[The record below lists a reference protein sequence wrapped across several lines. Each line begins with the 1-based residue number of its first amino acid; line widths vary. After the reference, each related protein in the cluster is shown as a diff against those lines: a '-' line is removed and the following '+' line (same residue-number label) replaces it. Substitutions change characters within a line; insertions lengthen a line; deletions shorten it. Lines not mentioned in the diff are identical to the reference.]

1 MQSVEHCAAVA
12 QKCCR
17 AIFICIFIFIN
28 FQIVKQLDTV
38 YFLDPVI
45 DL

>member
-1 MQSVEHCAAVA
+1 MQLQPRNVA
-12 QKCCR
+12 GLSL
-17 AIFICIFIFIN
+17 FVFFIFIN

-45 DL
+45 CPGLPQLV